1 MSVRTRIAPSPT
13 GDPHVGTAYVALI
26 NYLFAKQHG
35 GSFILRIEDTDR
47 ARSTA
52 ASERAILE
60 ALSWLG
66 VNWDEGP
73 DVGGPSGPYRQSER
87 LEIYERYARVL
98 LDGGNAF
105 RCFCTPERLAEM
117 RAEQRR
123 HNLPPAY
130 DGLCLGLTQA
140 EIVANE
146 RAGLPFVVR
155 LRVPREGSVS
165 IDDLLRGPIV
175 FEWSAV
181 DMQVLVK
188 SDGWPTYHL
197 ANVVDDHL
205 MGITHV
211 MRGEE
216 WISSAPKHLLLYTA
230 FGWEMPKIAH
240 LPLLRNADR
249 LDSELLNGFIVRHRS
264 GLDIIASPEMS
275 GSPHEATSDEF
286 ERVMDFL
293 RREYD
298 FVLIDSSA
306 SYQATR
312 NALIEQSDEVF
323 IVSTPD
329 VAALRD
335 LARMVEQLSLSESST
350 NKLRLV
356 VNRSTASDS
365 VTPEQI
371 EKTVRFPISVAVPN
385 NYFELVR
392 AINDGEPI
400 PSQRRSE
407 FNQALSRW
415 ANQIVNGLNAAEPPS
430 AKKKLF
436 SFLHT

>member
-1 MSVRTRIAPSPT
+1 MIRKTNTTEHSTQAIFSVCADEEVVQVATSASMNIPGALFAGEFRDYI
-13 GDPHVGTAYVALI
+13 TAEKRPQFSSLLKNADSCVALI
-26 NYLFAKQHG
+26 DFDRDPELA
-35 GSFILRIEDTDR
+35 IETTDR
-47 ARSTA
+47 LHQIFLKKIGIIGVGTELDAGILLRAVRNGCGEFLTKPVSLVDLI
-52 ASERAILE
+52 ASLNRFNEVLAVDPNAQSSVGRVISFFGAKGGVGTTMLAVHLAIFLVRKF
-60 ALSWLG
+60 G
-66 VNWDEGP
+66 KK
-73 DVGGPSGPYRQSER
+73 
-87 LEIYERYARVL
+87 VL
-98 LDGGNAF
+98 LIDHKQQLGHVA
-105 RCFCTPERLAEM
+105 L
-117 RAEQRR
+117 
-123 HNLPPAY
+123 Y
-130 DGLCLGLTQA
+130 LGLKDTQ
-140 EIVANE
+140 
-146 RAGLPFVVR
+146 
-155 LRVPREGSVS
+155 
-165 IDDLLRGPIV
+165 
-175 FEWSAV
+175 
-181 DMQVLVK
+181 
-188 SDGWPTYHL
+188 YHF
-197 ANVVDDHL
+197 D
-205 MGITHV
+205 
-211 MRGEE
+211 E
-216 WISSAPKHLLLYTA
+216 
-230 FGWEMPKIAH
+230 
-240 LPLLRNADR
+240 LLRNADR
-249 LDSELLNGFIVRHRS
+249 LDSELLKGFIVRHRS

-400 PSQRRSE
+400 PPQRRSE

-415 ANQIVNGLNAAEPPS
+415 ANQIVNGLNAAEPGS
-430 AKKKLF
+430 AKKKFF

>member
-1 MSVRTRIAPSPT
+1 MIRKTNTTEHSTQAIFSVCADQEVVQEATSASMNIPGALFAGEFRDYI
-13 GDPHVGTAYVALI
+13 TAEKRPQFSSLLKNADSCVALI
-26 NYLFAKQHG
+26 DFDRDPELA
-35 GSFILRIEDTDR
+35 IETTDR
-47 ARSTA
+47 LHQIFLNKIGIIGVGTKLDAGILLRAVRNGCGEFLTKPVSLVDLI
-52 ASERAILE
+52 ASLNRFNEVLAVDPNAQSSVGRVISFFGAKGGVGTTMLAVHLAIFLVRKF
-60 ALSWLG
+60 G
-66 VNWDEGP
+66 KK
-73 DVGGPSGPYRQSER
+73 
-87 LEIYERYARVL
+87 VL
-98 LDGGNAF
+98 LIDHKQQLGHVA
-105 RCFCTPERLAEM
+105 L
-117 RAEQRR
+117 
-123 HNLPPAY
+123 Y
-130 DGLCLGLTQA
+130 LGLKDTQ
-140 EIVANE
+140 
-146 RAGLPFVVR
+146 
-155 LRVPREGSVS
+155 
-165 IDDLLRGPIV
+165 
-175 FEWSAV
+175 
-181 DMQVLVK
+181 
-188 SDGWPTYHL
+188 YHF
-197 ANVVDDHL
+197 D
-205 MGITHV
+205 
-211 MRGEE
+211 E
-216 WISSAPKHLLLYTA
+216 
-230 FGWEMPKIAH
+230 
-240 LPLLRNADR
+240 LLRNADR
-249 LDSELLNGFIVRHRS
+249 LDSELLKGFIVRHRS

-400 PSQRRSE
+400 PPQRRSE
-407 FNQALSRW
+407 FNQALARW
-415 ANQIVNGLNAAEPPS
+415 TNRIVHGVSPRPAPE
-430 AKKKLF
+430 KKGF
-436 SFLHT
+436 FAFLR